1 MSEFMQGTMAFGEH
15 AVRAAHEH
23 AVHAKM
29 VMHAIGDAATAAS
42 SRRQRVVAWTRQ
54 VVLS

>member
-42 SRRQRVVAWTRQ
+42 SRRQRVVAWTRR